1 MAAPSGG
8 AAAIWAGGYLLPAGG
23 RLLLG
28 RGGGLLKPGGAAA
41 TGAEERAAPA
51 DVVSDPC
58 CGASGLLLRRV
69 GAPLLRRGLLLP
81 AGDCRYRQGGGSYRA
96 MGRAVGAERLALER
110 ESVLL
115 LRAGLLLSVGARL
128 GGCYWS
134 EGSCHLGGV
143 GGCHRLRGS
152 YHLGGVG
159 GYHRLGSCCYRGR
172 WASCW

>member
-1 MAAPSGG
+1 
-8 AAAIWAGGYLLPAGG
+8 
-23 RLLLG
+23 
-28 RGGGLLKPGGAAA
+28 
-41 TGAEERAAPA
+41 
-51 DVVSDPC
+51 
-58 CGASGLLLRRV
+58 
-69 GAPLLRRGLLLP
+69 
-81 AGDCRYRQGGGSYRA
+81 